1 MLARNE
7 FKPNLNTA
15 LNIYDTYDIYGLLAL
30 EALGL
35 AKRGK
40 SLEVVDKMPYLN
52 VGGGLKARGRPVG
65 ATPNI
70 VVLADEG
77 RSLQNPVNQ
86 LRGLRQGLT
95 AQTREVPA
103 LRLTER

>member
-65 ATPNI
+65 ATPLYQI
-70 VVLADEG
+70 HELIELIQG
-77 RSLQNPVNQ
+77 R
-86 LRGLRQGLT
+86 GWIKYDGDF
-95 AQTREVPA
+95 A
-103 LRLTER
+103 LVHSMSSPDNN